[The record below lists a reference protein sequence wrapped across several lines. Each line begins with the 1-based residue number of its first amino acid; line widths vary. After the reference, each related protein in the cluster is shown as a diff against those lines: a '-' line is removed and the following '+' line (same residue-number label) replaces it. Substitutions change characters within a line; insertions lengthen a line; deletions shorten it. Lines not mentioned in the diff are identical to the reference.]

1 MILTVSEVC
10 VYDQQYQAQ
19 ADARKILFYLD
30 EVFHKEQR
38 LSWHTPEIL
47 PLC

>member
-1 MILTVSEVC
+1 

-19 ADARKILFYLD
+19 ADVRKILFYLD
-30 EVFHKEQR
+30 EVSHKEQR

-47 PLC
+47 PLS